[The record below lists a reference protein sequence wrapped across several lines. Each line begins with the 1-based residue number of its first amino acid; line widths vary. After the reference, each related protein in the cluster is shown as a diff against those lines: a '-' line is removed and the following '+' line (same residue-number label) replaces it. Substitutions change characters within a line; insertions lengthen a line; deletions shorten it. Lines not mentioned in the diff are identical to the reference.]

1 MSISGI
7 TRKDQAMADNGSNS
21 STSAKKSS
29 KTILTVAVTGNL
41 TTVQQH
47 PGLPCTPEQIA
58 TACLESAKTGAA
70 VAHIHVR
77 YPDGR
82 PSMEI
87 EHYREVVNRIRD
99 KNSDLIINLTTGP
112 GGRFVPSKD
121 DPRIAGPGTSILHPL
136 KRVEHIVE
144 LKPDIATLD
153 LNTMWSGSAAV
164 INTPDNVTIMANE
177 IYKAGVKPELEV
189 FDSGDIQLAHALLA
203 QGVLKRPPL
212 FQIVMGVRY
221 GFISTPQ
228 TLMYAHSLLPN
239 DAMWAAFAIG
249 RWEFPMLTQAWFL
262 GGHVRVGME
271 DNVYISKGKLT
282 PSNAA
287 LCEKAVRILDDLGA
301 ELATAQEA
309 RAILGLK
316 AP

>member
-1 MSISGI
+1 
-7 TRKDQAMADNGSNS
+7 MAGEV
-21 STSAKKSS
+21 K

-41 TTVQQH
+41 TAVQQH

-58 TACLESAKTGAA
+58 TAALESAKAGAA

-77 YPDGR
+77 HPDGK
-82 PSMEI
+82 PSMELA
-87 EHYREVVNRIRD
+87 HYREVVDRIRD

-121 DPRIAGPGTSILHPL
+121 DPRVAGPGSTLVHPL
-136 KRVEHIVE
+136 KRVEHIVA

-153 LNTMWSGSAAV
+153 LNTMWSGTAAV
-164 INTPDNVTIMANE
+164 INPPENVTIMANE
-177 IYKAGVKPELEV
+177 IQKAGSRPELEV
-189 FDSGDIQLAHALLA
+189 FDSGDIQLAKALLD

-228 TLMYAHSLLPN
+228 TLMYAHSLLPK
-239 DAMWAAFAIG
+239 DADWAAFAIG
-249 RWEFPMLTQAWFL
+249 RWEFPMLAQAWFL
-262 GGHVRVGME
+262 GGHIRVGLE
-271 DNVYISKGKLT
+271 DNVYLSKGMLA

-287 LCEKAVRILDDLGA
+287 LCEKAVRILDDLGG
-301 ELATAQEA
+301 ELATSKEA
-309 RAILGLK
+309 RAILGLR
-316 AP
+316 A

>member
-1 MSISGI
+1 
-7 TRKDQAMADNGSNS
+7 MAPQ
-21 STSAKKSS
+21 K

-41 TTVQQH
+41 TTVQQN
-47 PGLPCTPEQIA
+47 PALPCTPEQIA
-58 TACLESAKTGAA
+58 SAALESAKIGAA

-82 PSMEI
+82 PSMELA
-87 EHYREVVNRIRD
+87 HYREVVDRIRD
-99 KNSDLIINLTTGP
+99 KNSDLILNLTTGP
-112 GGRFVPSKD
+112 GGRFVPSKE
-121 DPRIAGPGTSILHPL
+121 DPRVAGPGTSILHPL
-136 KRVEHIVE
+136 KRIEHIVE

-177 IYKAGVKPELEV
+177 IQKAGSKPELEV
-189 FDSGDIQLAHALLA
+189 FDSGDIQLANALLD
-203 QGVLKRPPL
+203 QGVLKSPPL

-221 GFISTPQ
+221 GFIATPQ
-228 TLMYAHSLLPN
+228 TLMYAHSLLPK

-249 RWEFPMLTQAWFL
+249 RWEFPMLATAWFL

-271 DNVYISKGKLT
+271 DNVYLSKGQLT

-301 ELATAQEA
+301 ELASAKEA
-309 RAILGLK
+309 RQILGLR
-316 AP
+316 A

>member
-1 MSISGI
+1 
-7 TRKDQAMADNGSNS
+7 MAPPQ
-21 STSAKKSS
+21 

-41 TTVQQH
+41 TTIQQN
-47 PGLPCTPEQIA
+47 PNLPCTPEQIA
-58 TACLESAKTGAA
+58 NAALESAKIGAA

-77 YPDGR
+77 HPDGR
-82 PSMEI
+82 PSTELA
-87 EHYREVVNRIRD
+87 HYREVVERIRD
-99 KNSDLIINLTTGP
+99 KNSDLIVNLTTGP
-112 GGRFVPSKD
+112 GGRFVPGKD
-121 DPRIAGPGTSILHPL
+121 DPRVAAAGSTLVHPMR
-136 KRVEHIVE
+136 RVEHIVA
-144 LKPDIATLD
+144 LKPEIATLD

-164 INTPDNVTIMANE
+164 LNPPENVIVMANA
-177 IYKAGVKPELEV
+177 IQAAGSKPELEV
-189 FDSGDIQLAHALLA
+189 FDSGDIQLANALLD

-228 TLMYAHSLLPN
+228 TLVYAQSLLPK
-239 DAMWAAFAIG
+239 DAMWAAFAVG
-249 RWEFPMLTQAWFL
+249 RWEFPMLAATWFL

-301 ELATAQEA
+301 ELATAKEA
-309 RAILGLK
+309 RQILGLGV
-316 AP
+316 

>member
-1 MSISGI
+1 
-7 TRKDQAMADNGSNS
+7 MASQS
-21 STSAKKSS
+21 K

-58 TACLESAKTGAA
+58 NAALESAKVGAA
-70 VAHIHVR
+70 IAHIHVR

-82 PSMEI
+82 PSLELA
-87 EHYREVVNRIRD
+87 HYREVVERIRD
-99 KNSDLIINLTTGP
+99 KNDELVINLTTGP
-112 GGRFVPSKD
+112 GGRFVPSKE
-121 DPRIAGPGTSILHPL
+121 DPKIAGPGTSIMHPL

-153 LNTMWSGSAAV
+153 LNTMWSGTAAV
-164 INTPDNVTIMANE
+164 INTPENVTIMA
-177 IYKAGVKPELEV
+177 KAIQEAGSLPELEV
-189 FDSGDIQLAHALLA
+189 FDSGDIQLANVLLD
-203 QGVLKRPPL
+203 QGVIARPPL

-228 TLMYAHSLLPN
+228 TLVYAQSLLPK

-249 RWEFPMLTQAWFL
+249 RWEFPMLAQAWFL

-287 LCEKAVRILDDLGA
+287 LCEKAVRILDDMGG
-301 ELATAQEA
+301 ELATAKEA
-309 RAILGLK
+309 RAILGLRG
-316 AP
+316 

>member
-1 MSISGI
+1 
-7 TRKDQAMADNGSNS
+7 MAGE
-21 STSAKKSS
+21 AK
-29 KTILTVAVTGNL
+29 KTILSVAVTGNL
-41 TTVQQH
+41 TTLQQH

-58 TACLESAKTGAA
+58 TAALESAKAGAA
-70 VAHIHVR
+70 IAHIHVR
-77 YPDGR
+77 HPDGR

-87 EHYREVVNRIRD
+87 SHYRETVDRIRQ

-121 DPRIAGPGTSILHPL
+121 DPRVAGPGSTLVHPL

-144 LKPDIATLD
+144 LKPEIATLD

-164 INTPDNVTIMANE
+164 LNPPENVTIMANE
-177 IYKAGVKPELEV
+177 IQKAGSKPELEV
-189 FDSGDIQLAHALLA
+189 FDSGDIQLAKVLLD

-228 TLMYAHSLLPN
+228 TLMYAQSLLPN

-249 RWEFPMLTQAWFL
+249 RWEFPMLATAWHL

-282 PSNAA
+282 PNNAA
-287 LCEKAVRILDDLGA
+287 LCEKAVRILDDMGA
-301 ELATAQEA
+301 ELATAKEA
-309 RAILGLK
+309 RAILGLR
-316 AP
+316 AS

>member
-1 MSISGI
+1 
-7 TRKDQAMADNGSNS
+7 MAGK
-21 STSAKKSS
+21 ST

-58 TACLESAKTGAA
+58 TACLESAKVGAA

-77 YPDGR
+77 HPDGK
-82 PSMEI
+82 PSVELA
-87 EHYREVVNRIRD
+87 HYREVVDRIRD

-121 DPRIAGPGTSILHPL
+121 DPKIAGPGTSAVHPL
-136 KRVEHIVE
+136 RRVEHIVA

-164 INTPDNVTIMANE
+164 INAPDNVIIMANE
-177 IYKAGVKPELEV
+177 IQKAGSKPELEV
-189 FDSGDIQLAHALLA
+189 FDSGDIQLAHALLD
-203 QGVLKRPPL
+203 QGVLQRPPL

-221 GFISTPQ
+221 GFVSTPQ
-228 TLMYAHSLLPN
+228 TLMYAHSLLPK

-262 GGHVRVGME
+262 GGHVRVGLE
-271 DNVYISKGKLT
+271 DNVYISKGKLA

-287 LCEKAVRILDDLGA
+287 LCEKAVRMLDDLGA
-301 ELATAQEA
+301 ELATVKEA
-309 RAILGLK
+309 RAILGLR
-316 AP
+316 A

>member
-1 MSISGI
+1 
-7 TRKDQAMADNGSNS
+7 MAGKNN
-21 STSAKKSS
+21 

-58 TACLESAKTGAA
+58 NACLESAKIGAT

-77 YPDGR
+77 HPDGR

-87 EHYREVVNRIRD
+87 AHYREVVERIRD

-112 GGRFVPSKD
+112 GGRLVPSKD
-121 DPRIAGPGTSILHPL
+121 DPRIAAPGSTLMHPL
-136 KRVEHIVE
+136 KRVEHIVA

-164 INTPDNVTIMANE
+164 INTPENVAIMARE
-177 IYKAGVKPELEV
+177 IQNAGSKPELEV
-189 FDSGDIQLAHALLA
+189 FDSGDIQLAHALLE

-221 GFISTPQ
+221 GFVSTPQ
-228 TLMYAHSLLPN
+228 TLVYAHSLLPQ

-249 RWEFPMLTQAWFL
+249 RWEYPMLALAWFL
-262 GGHVRVGME
+262 GGHIRVGLE
-271 DNVYISKGKLT
+271 DNIYIHKGELA

-287 LCEKAVRILDDLGA
+287 LCEKAVRMLDDLGG
-301 ELATAQEA
+301 ELATPKEA
-309 RAILGLK
+309 RELLGLQR
-316 AP
+316 

>member
-1 MSISGI
+1 
-7 TRKDQAMADNGSNS
+7 MAG
-21 STSAKKSS
+21 KSK

-47 PGLPCTPEQIA
+47 PDLPCTPEQIA
-58 TACLESAKTGAA
+58 NAALESAKAGAA
-70 VAHIHVR
+70 VAHLHVR
-77 YPDGR
+77 YPDGK

-87 EHYREVVNRIRD
+87 AHYRETVERIRD

-112 GGRFVPSKD
+112 GGRFVPSKE
-121 DPRIAGPGTSILHPL
+121 DPKIAGPGTSILHPL

-177 IYKAGVKPELEV
+177 INKAGVKPELEV
-189 FDSGDIQLAHALLA
+189 FDSGDIQLANALLE
-203 QGVLKRPPL
+203 QGVLKSQPL

-228 TLMYAHSLLPN
+228 TLMYAQSLLPK
-239 DAMWAAFAIG
+239 DAQWAAFAIG
-249 RWEFPMLTQAWFL
+249 RWEFPALTLAWFL
-262 GGHVRVGME
+262 GGHIRVGME

-287 LCEKAVRILDDLGA
+287 LCEKAVRILDDLGG
-301 ELATAQEA
+301 ELATAKEA
-309 RAILGLK
+309 REILGLRS
-316 AP
+316 

>member
-1 MSISGI
+1 
-7 TRKDQAMADNGSNS
+7 MADTGIKNS
-21 STSAKKSS
+21 TPAKTSR

-58 TACLESAKTGAA
+58 TAALDSAKAGAA
-70 VAHIHVR
+70 AAHLHVR

-82 PSMEI
+82 PSMEL
-87 EHYREVVNRIRD
+87 EHYRETVNRIRD

-112 GGRFVPSKD
+112 GGRFVPGKD
-121 DPRIAGPGTSILHPL
+121 DPRIAGPGSTLVHPL

-144 LKPDIATLD
+144 LKPEIATLD

-164 INTPDNVTIMANE
+164 LNPPENVTIMANE
-177 IYKAGVKPELEV
+177 IQNVGSKPELEV
-189 FDSGDIQLAHALLA
+189 FDSGDIQLANVLLE

-221 GFISTPQ
+221 GFILTPQ
-228 TLMYAHSLLPN
+228 TLMYAHSLLPK

-282 PSNAA
+282 PSHAA
-287 LCEKAVRILDDLGA
+287 LCGKAVRMLDDLGA
-301 ELATAQEA
+301 ELATAKEA

-316 AP
+316 SS

>member
-1 MSISGI
+1 
-7 TRKDQAMADNGSNS
+7 MAS
-21 STSAKKSS
+21 KSS

-41 TTVQQH
+41 TTIQQH

-58 TACLESAKTGAA
+58 NACLESAKAGAA

-82 PSMEI
+82 PSTELA
-87 EHYREVVNRIRD
+87 HYREVVERIRD
-99 KNSDLIINLTTGP
+99 KNSELIINLTTGP

-121 DPRIAGPGTSILHPL
+121 DPKIAGPGTSAMHPL

-164 INTPDNVTIMANE
+164 INPPENVTIMANE
-177 IYKAGVKPELEV
+177 IQKAGSKPELEV
-189 FDSGDIQLAHALLA
+189 FDSGDIQLAHALLDH
-203 QGVLKRPPL
+203 GVLQRPPL

-228 TLMYAHSLLPN
+228 TLMYAHSLLPK

-301 ELATAQEA
+301 ELATAKEA
-309 RAILGLK
+309 RAILGLRG
-316 AP
+316 

>member
-1 MSISGI
+1 
-7 TRKDQAMADNGSNS
+7 MAPP
-21 STSAKKSS
+21 K

-41 TTVQQH
+41 TTVQQN
-47 PGLPCTPEQIA
+47 PALPCTPEQIA
-58 TACLESAKTGAA
+58 NAALESAKIGAA
-70 VAHIHVR
+70 VAHLHVR

-82 PSMEI
+82 PSMELA
-87 EHYREVVNRIRD
+87 HYREVVERIRD
-99 KNSDLIINLTTGP
+99 KNSELIINLTTGP

-153 LNTMWSGSAAV
+153 LNTMWSGTAAV
-164 INTPDNVTIMANE
+164 INTPENVTIMANE
-177 IYKAGVKPELEV
+177 IQKAGSKPELEV
-189 FDSGDIQLAHALLA
+189 FDSGDIQLAHALLD

-228 TLMYAHSLLPN
+228 TLMYAASLLPP

-249 RWEFPMLTQAWFL
+249 RWEFPMLATTWFL

-271 DNVYISKGKLT
+271 DNVYLSKGKLT
-282 PSNAA
+282 SSNAA

-301 ELATAQEA
+301 ELATAKEA
-309 RAILGLK
+309 RQILGLR
-316 AP
+316 A

>member
-1 MSISGI
+1 
-7 TRKDQAMADNGSNS
+7 MAPPH
-21 STSAKKSS
+21 

-41 TTVQQH
+41 TTIQQN
-47 PGLPCTPEQIA
+47 PNLPCTPEQIA
-58 TACLESAKTGAA
+58 NAALESAKIGAA

-77 YPDGR
+77 HPDGR
-82 PSMEI
+82 PSI
-87 EHYREVVNRIRD
+87 ELAHYREVVERIRD

-112 GGRFVPSKD
+112 GGRFVPSKED
-121 DPRIAGPGTSILHPL
+121 SKIAGPGTSAMPPL
-136 KRVEHIVE
+136 KRVEHIVA

-164 INTPDNVTIMANE
+164 INPPENVTIMAKE
-177 IYKAGVKPELEV
+177 IQNAGAKPELEV
-189 FDSGDIQLAHALLA
+189 FDSGDIQLAHALLE
-203 QGVLKRPPL
+203 QGVLRRPPL

-228 TLMYAHSLLPN
+228 TLVYAQSLLPK

-249 RWEFPMLTQAWFL
+249 RWEFPMLATAWFL

-301 ELATAQEA
+301 ELATAKEA
-309 RAILGLK
+309 REILGLS
-316 AP
+316 AA

>member
-1 MSISGI
+1 
-7 TRKDQAMADNGSNS
+7 MAG
-21 STSAKKSS
+21 KSS

-41 TTVQQH
+41 TTIQQH

-58 TACLESAKTGAA
+58 NACLESAKAGAA

-82 PSMEI
+82 PSTELA
-87 EHYREVVNRIRD
+87 HYREVVERIRD
-99 KNSDLIINLTTGP
+99 KNSELILNLTTGP

-121 DPRIAGPGTSILHPL
+121 DPKIAGPGTSAMHPL

-164 INTPDNVTIMANE
+164 INPPENVTIMANE
-177 IYKAGVKPELEV
+177 IQNAGSKPELEV
-189 FDSGDIQLAHALLA
+189 FDSGDIQLAHALLD
-203 QGVLKRPPL
+203 QGVLQRPPL

-221 GFISTPQ
+221 GFVSTPQ
-228 TLMYAHSLLPN
+228 TLMYAHSLLPK

-301 ELATAQEA
+301 ELATAKEA
-309 RAILGLK
+309 RAILGLRG
-316 AP
+316 

>member
-1 MSISGI
+1 
-7 TRKDQAMADNGSNS
+7 MAGKSN
-21 STSAKKSS
+21 

-41 TTVQQH
+41 TTIQQH

-58 TACLESAKTGAA
+58 NACLESAAVGAA

-82 PSMEI
+82 PSTELA
-87 EHYREVVNRIRD
+87 HYREVVERIRD
-99 KNSDLIINLTTGP
+99 KNSDLILNLTTGP

-121 DPRIAGPGTSILHPL
+121 DPKIAGPGTSAMHPL
-136 KRVEHIVE
+136 KRVEHIVA

-153 LNTMWSGSAAV
+153 LNTMWSGAAAV
-164 INTPDNVTIMANE
+164 INPPENVTIMANE
-177 IYKAGVKPELEV
+177 IQNAGSKPELEV
-189 FDSGDIQLAHALLA
+189 FDSGDIQLAHALLD

-228 TLMYAHSLLPN
+228 TLIYAHSLLPK

-282 PSNAA
+282 PGNAA
-287 LCEKAVRILDDLGA
+287 LCEKAVRMLDDLGA
-301 ELATAQEA
+301 ELATAKEA
-309 RAILGLK
+309 RAILGLR
-316 AP
+316 A

>member
-1 MSISGI
+1 
-7 TRKDQAMADNGSNS
+7 MAPQ
-21 STSAKKSS
+21 K

-41 TTVQQH
+41 TTVQQN
-47 PGLPCTPEQIA
+47 PALPCTPEQIA
-58 TACLESAKTGAA
+58 NAALESAKIGAS
-70 VAHIHVR
+70 VAHLHVR

-82 PSMEI
+82 PSMELA
-87 EHYREVVNRIRD
+87 HYREVVERIRD
-99 KNSDLIINLTTGP
+99 KNSELIINLTTGP

-153 LNTMWSGSAAV
+153 LNTMWSGTAAV
-164 INTPDNVTIMANE
+164 INTPENVTIMANE
-177 IYKAGVKPELEV
+177 IQKAGSKPELEV
-189 FDSGDIQLAHALLA
+189 FDSGDIQLAHALLE

-228 TLMYAHSLLPN
+228 TLMYASSLLPQ

-249 RWEFPMLTQAWFL
+249 RWEFPMLATTWFL

-271 DNVYISKGKLT
+271 DNVYLSKGKLT

-301 ELATAQEA
+301 ELATAKEA
-309 RAILGLK
+309 RQILGLRS
-316 AP
+316 